1 MLNKNSKGAYLAQL
15 EYDLNNLLVYY
26 NDLELLQIVVH
37 LLAGDMLDEKIQ
49 ELYD

>member
-1 MLNKNSKGAYLAQL
+1 MLNKNSKKAYLAQL

-37 LLAGDMLDEKIQ
+37 LLAGDILNEEMQ
-49 ELYD
+49 ELHD